1 MSKLEE
7 LGQLKDALKTVS
19 EIAYK
24 ASVAAFNA
32 SEDADDAY
40 DAALRAYKDEL
51 LKWENEE

>member
-1 MSKLEE
+1 MTKLEE
-7 LGQLKDALKTVS
+7 LKQLKNALKTVS

-24 ASVAAFNA
+24 TSVAAFDA

-51 LKWENEE
+51 EKEAEQ

>member
-1 MSKLEE
+1 VTKLEE
-7 LGQLKDALKTVS
+7 LERLKDALKTVS

-40 DAALRAYKDEL
+40 DAVLRAYKDEL
-51 LKWENEE
+51 EKEADQ